1 MKYNPATPTDR
12 SNAISTIG
20 FAPSP
25 AAAGILLAM
34 AAAELLAEL
43 PELPVELPLE
53 PDEPVEDELLEFI
66 AKDWYASKVLAPL
79 SGLLIISLIT
89 AVIVYH

>member
-1 MKYNPATPTDR
+1 
-12 SNAISTIG
+12 
-20 FAPSP
+20 
-25 AAAGILLAM
+25 M

-43 PELPVELPLE
+43 PELPVELPLEPDE

-79 SGLLIISLIT
+79 SGLLIISLIMSLLFIT
-89 AVIVYH
+89 RRENREHTR